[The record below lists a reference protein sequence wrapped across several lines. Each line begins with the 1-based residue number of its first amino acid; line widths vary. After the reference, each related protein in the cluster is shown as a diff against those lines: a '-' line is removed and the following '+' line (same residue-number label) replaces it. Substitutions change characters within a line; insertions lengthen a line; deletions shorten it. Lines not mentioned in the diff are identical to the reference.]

1 MLYLVG
7 VALTTYNQIPGVD
20 QRLSDLT
27 AFYGDSGNRLLLLIG
42 GILLAFSAAFLLAF
56 AAGFAS
62 SEPERDSQES
72 FLARSAAGLF
82 AACIAI
88 SSVALALVAAE
99 VSLRSA
105 LQPPPELERWLAEF
119 GYAVLLVPGMVAAA
133 VMVWSLSRSALRA
146 GLIPSIVAVAGYVV
160 AVLCLSALPI
170 AIASELFWSQLP
182 LALWVV
188 VAAAVSSNRSLS
200 RAGSAAG
207 GAWTSSASGRR
218 ALRSFG
224 GRRQGG

>member
-88 SSVALALVAAE
+88 
-99 VSLRSA
+99 
-105 LQPPPELERWLAEF
+105 
-119 GYAVLLVPGMVAAA
+119 
-133 VMVWSLSRSALRA
+133 
-146 GLIPSIVAVAGYVV
+146 
-160 AVLCLSALPI
+160 
-170 AIASELFWSQLP
+170 
-182 LALWVV
+182 
-188 VAAAVSSNRSLS
+188 
-200 RAGSAAG
+200 
-207 GAWTSSASGRR
+207 
-218 ALRSFG
+218 
-224 GRRQGG
+224 

>member
-42 GILLAFSAAFLLAF
+42 GTLLAFSAAFLLAF

-119 GYAVLLVPGMVAAA
+119 GYAVLLGAGDGRRRGDGLVAF
-133 VMVWSLSRSALRA
+133 SLGPARGPDSVHCRGRWIRRC
-146 GLIPSIVAVAGYVV
+146 G
-160 AVLCLSALPI
+160 
-170 AIASELFWSQLP
+170 
-182 LALWVV
+182 
-188 VAAAVSSNRSLS
+188 AVSF
-200 RAGSAAG
+200 GAAD
-207 GAWTSSASGRR
+207 RNCE
-218 ALRSFG
+218 
-224 GRRQGG
+224 